1 MPQNQTEPVVKSCG
15 VLVFRRQPQLSF
27 LLMEHANRW
36 DLPKGHVDPG
46 ESELETALRE
56 LQEETGLSAE
66 QIDLDPEFRFRYF
79 YQVQKKRHGKKLV
92 LKELVVFLGT
102 LPDAHSNPEI
112 ELTEHIGYR
121 WFDWK
126 PPHEIQLKSI
136 DPLLETVAAFW
147 NKKSAL
153 S

>member
-1 MPQNQTEPVVKSCG
+1 MSQNQTNPAVKSCG
-15 VLVFRRQPQLSF
+15 VLIFRRQPQLSF
-27 LLMEHANRW
+27 LLMEHTNRW

-66 QIDLDPEFRFRYF
+66 QIHLDPDFRYSHF
-79 YQVQKKRHGKKLV
+79 YQVQKKRYGKKPV

-102 LPDAHSNPEI
+102 LSNAHANHEI
-112 ELTEHIGYR
+112 ELTVHIGYK
-121 WFDWK
+121 WFDWQ

-136 DPLLETVAAFW
+136 DPLLETVATFW
-147 NKKSAL
+147 QEKKPL